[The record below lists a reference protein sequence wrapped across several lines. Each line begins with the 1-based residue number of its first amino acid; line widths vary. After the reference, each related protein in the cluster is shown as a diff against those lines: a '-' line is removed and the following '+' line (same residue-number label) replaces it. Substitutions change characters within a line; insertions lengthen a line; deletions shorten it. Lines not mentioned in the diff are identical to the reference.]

1 MISDRNPF
9 RSLSDAGNWARSGP
23 AKFPPATQD
32 ADILDAYSQAV
43 IQVVENVSP
52 AVISVSGEGR
62 GSGSGFIVSKE
73 GYAIT
78 NSHVVGGRKKLIA
91 ETPDGDRID
100 AKLVGDDP
108 ATDLALLKLASRE
121 LPSISIGDSRSA
133 RVGQLVIA
141 LGSPMGLHSTVTTGV
156 ISAGGRSL
164 RGQDGRL
171 IENVLQH
178 TAPINPG
185 NSGGPLV
192 DSRGRVLGVNTA
204 IIMLAQGL
212 GFAVPSQAIE
222 WVMGEIL
229 AHGQV
234 RRRQLGIAAAV
245 QPLPKA
251 LVREFDLL
259 TNQGV
264 VVMEVAAG
272 SVAARAG
279 IRGGDLIISINDRL
293 IETVDDVHRL
303 LAAAPNETPLAVSIL
318 RDERKLELEIVW

>member
-1 MISDRNPF
+1 MISNPN
-9 RSLSDAGNWARSGP
+9 RLQTLSGEANHPLPGA
-23 AKFPPATQD
+23 AKPLSANSE

-43 IQVVENVSP
+43 INVVENVSP

-62 GSGSGFIVSKE
+62 GSGSGFIVSA
-73 GYAIT
+73 GGLAIT
-78 NSHVVGGRKKLIA
+78 NSHVVQGRKRFVA
-91 ETPDGDRID
+91 ETHDGDKID

-108 ATDLALLKLASRE
+108 ATDLALLQLSSRE
-121 LPSISIGDSRSA
+121 LPSISLGDSQAA

-156 ISAGGRSL
+156 ISAAGRSL
-164 RGQDGRL
+164 RGNDGRL

-204 IIMLAQGL
+204 IIALAQGL
-212 GFAVPSQAIE
+212 GFAVPSKAVE

-229 AHGQV
+229 AHGLV
-234 RRRQLGIAAAV
+234 RRRQLAIAAAV

-264 VVMEVAAG
+264 VVMEVAVG
-272 SVAARAG
+272 GVAARAG
-279 IRGGDLIISINDRL
+279 IRSGDLLIAINDRV
-293 IETVDDVHRL
+293 IESVDDVHRL
-303 LAAAPNETPLAVSIL
+303 LAAAPIDARLFVTVIRE
-318 RDERKLELEIVW
+318 DRKLDVEVTW

>member
-1 MISDRNPF
+1 MSNHPFSFRKLSSASDSSDPSAKTS
-9 RSLSDAGNWARSGP
+9 RS
-23 AKFPPATQD
+23 PPSE

-43 IQVVENVSP
+43 INVVENVSP

-62 GSGSGFIVSKE
+62 GSGSGFLVSPD
-73 GYAIT
+73 GLAVT
-78 NSHVVGGRKKLIA
+78 NSHVVGGRKKFVA
-91 ETPDGDRID
+91 ETTDGDRID
-100 AKLVGDDP
+100 AVLIGDDP
-108 ATDLALLKLASRE
+108 ATDLALLRLASRD
-121 LPSISIGDSRSA
+121 LPFISLGDSQAA

-156 ISAGGRSL
+156 LSAQGRSL
-164 RGQDGRL
+164 RGNDGRL

-212 GFAVPSQAIE
+212 GFAVPSKAVE

-234 RRRQLGIAAAV
+234 RRRHLGIAAAV

-251 LVREFDLL
+251 VIREFDLL
-259 TNQGV
+259 TSQGV
-264 VVMEVAAG
+264 IVMEVAPG
-272 SVAARAG
+272 GVAARAG
-279 IRGGDLIISINDRL
+279 IRAGDLLISMNDRL
-293 IETVDDVHRL
+293 IESVDDVHRL
-303 LAAAPNETPLAVSIL
+303 LAAAPVDA
-318 RDERKLELEIVW
+318 KLHLSLIREHRRREVEVTW